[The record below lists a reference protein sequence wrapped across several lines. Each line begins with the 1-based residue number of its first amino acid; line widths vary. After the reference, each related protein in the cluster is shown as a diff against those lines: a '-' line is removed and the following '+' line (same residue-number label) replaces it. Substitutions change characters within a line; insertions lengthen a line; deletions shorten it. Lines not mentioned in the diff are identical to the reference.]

1 MERHISTQDY
11 ILLLESILD
20 HISESVYAS
29 SAVDDAIV
37 FINKEAEITDGINR
51 EEVLGRTETEI
62 YGTDNHHKV
71 IVQGRPIV
79 NEKTTYT
86 TMEGNIKFVHHSVY
100 PCLHRGEVKGSF
112 SISKDISKVDNYISR
127 IYQLQ
132 QELKGRDRQ
141 PSRNGTTYSLD
152 SIIGKSLPM
161 LKAIKAAQRA
171 SRFQTNVL
179 ICGETGTGKELFAQG
194 IHNASAYK
202 DEPFVG
208 LNCAAIPENL
218 LESTL
223 FGAVKGAYTGAQS
236 TPGLFEQ
243 AGKGTLFLDE
253 IDSMPKSMQAKLLRA
268 IQERRVR
275 RIGGK
280 EEIPVDC
287 RIISATN
294 VNIDEALQEN
304 MIRPDIYYR
313 LASVVIEIPPL
324 RERKGDGSLLTRHFI
339 QRCRE
344 LFGTSIEDIDVEAEE
359 VFTRYPWPGN
369 VRELEHLIE
378 HIVVLAGDD
387 EKKITVRH
395 LPEQMLSSVKKEIK
409 IQPQKPK
416 QMDLNVLIDDYERAT
431 ILTALKENRGNVSAT
446 AKNLNIHRNVLYSK
460 MKRLHIE
467 APKRRS

>member
-1 MERHISTQDY
+1 MRAMPWIVPLSLIHIYMCIRDS
-11 ILLLESILD
+11 
-20 HISESVYAS
+20 
-29 SAVDDAIV
+29 
-37 FINKEAEITDGINR
+37 
-51 EEVLGRTETEI
+51 

-86 TMEGNIKFVHHSVY
+86 TTEGNIKFVHHSVY

-324 RERKGDGSLLTRHFI
+324 RERKGD
-339 QRCRE
+339 
-344 LFGTSIEDIDVEAEE
+344 
-359 VFTRYPWPGN
+359 
-369 VRELEHLIE
+369 
-378 HIVVLAGDD
+378 
-387 EKKITVRH
+387 IT
-395 LPEQMLSSVKKEIK
+395 
-409 IQPQKPK
+409 
-416 QMDLNVLIDDYERAT
+416 
-431 ILTALKENRGNVSAT
+431 
-446 AKNLNIHRNVLYSK
+446 
-460 MKRLHIE
+460 
-467 APKRRS
+467 